1 MKMRMS
7 HARMSQ
13 LVALFGGDLRTYD
26 LAAEST
32 LLKAGFEMRV
42 LWLFPDLTALGLQF
56 RMEVLSFLFL
66 LP

>member
-42 LWLFPDLTALGLQF
+42 LWLFPVGSHRFGLAIQDG
-56 RMEVLSFLFL
+56 SS
-66 LP
+66 